1 MDRLKVLVVDD
12 ESRMRKLV
20 RDFLVKSNFDVLEAG
35 DGEEA
40 LDIFYKEKDIAL
52 IILDVMMPKMD
63 GWQVCREIRVNSKVP
78 IIMLTARGDER
89 DELQGFQLGVDEY
102 ISKPFSPKILVARV
116 EAILRRTNQ
125 LGQEE
130 ALTCGGITVDKAAHR
145 VIIDGKDVDLSYK
158 EFELLT
164 YFMENKGIA
173 LSREKILNNVWN
185 YDYFGDAR
193 TIDTHVKKLRSKLG
207 EEGNLIKTI
216 WGMGYKWM
224 KQRNKEQKRKVHSIR
239 GQFAW
244 IFIGLMIGT
253 ILLCLMINYL
263 FLGKVYMQS
272 KLDVIHDAYG
282 TIKQAAESDSYDT
295 EEFARE
301 LDDVCRSY
309 NMTVCVMDVNSN
321 MKYVSIN
328 GGERLENRLIGY
340 VFGLSIPF
348 NDQRVIENG
357 DDYVIKRTGQEDKEY
372 LEIYGRLNTGI
383 SFIMQTPLSS
393 IQESAKIANRFYAL
407 AGCLGA
413 MAGGI
418 IIWFVSRSV
427 TKPILELNNIS
438 ERMVQL
444 DFEAKYQ
451 GKAHNE
457 IDLLGENINKLS
469 DSLEKTISELKTA
482 NNELQRDVEKKEAID
497 EMRKEFLANVSHEL
511 KTPIALI
518 QGYAEGLQ
526 EEINDDPESRQ
537 FYCDVIVDEA
547 AKMNNMVK
555 KLLTLNQLEFGNDVV
570 AMERFDLTA
579 LVKNYIQSAAIL
591 TKQHEITVRMEEYPP
606 IYAWADEFKIEEV
619 FMNFF
624 SNAVNHCEDD
634 KIIEVKMEQKD
645 GKVRVSVFN
654 TGKPIPEDSIH
665 HIWEKFYK
673 VDKARTREY
682 GGSGVGLSI
691 VKAIME
697 SMNQQFGVNN
707 YNNGVEFWFELET
720 K

>member
-1 MDRLKVLVVDD
+1 
-12 ESRMRKLV
+12 
-20 RDFLVKSNFDVLEAG
+20 
-35 DGEEA
+35 
-40 LDIFYKEKDIAL
+40 
-52 IILDVMMPKMD
+52 
-63 GWQVCREIRVNSKVP
+63 
-78 IIMLTARGDER
+78 
-89 DELQGFQLGVDEY
+89 
-102 ISKPFSPKILVARV
+102 
-116 EAILRRTNQ
+116 
-125 LGQEE
+125 
-130 ALTCGGITVDKAAHR
+130 
-145 VIIDGKDVDLSYK
+145 
-158 EFELLT
+158 
-164 YFMENKGIA
+164 
-173 LSREKILNNVWN
+173 
-185 YDYFGDAR
+185 
-193 TIDTHVKKLRSKLG
+193 
-207 EEGNLIKTI
+207 
-216 WGMGYKWM
+216 M

-444 DFEAKYQ
+444 DFEAKYESKV
-451 GKAHNE
+451 GNE
-457 IDLLGENINKLS
+457 IDVLGDNFNRMS
-469 DSLEKTISELKTA
+469 SQLETTISELKSA
-482 NNELQRDVEKKEAID
+482 NNELQRDIEDKIKID
-497 EMRKEFLANVSHEL
+497 KMRKEFLDNVSHEL

-518 QGYAEGLQ
+518 QGYAEGLK
-526 EEINDDPESRQ
+526 ENISDDPESRE
-537 FYCDVIVDEA
+537 FYCDVIMDEA
-547 AKMNNMVK
+547 SKMNKLVK
-555 KLLTLNQLEFGNDVV
+555 NLLTLNQLESGKDAVV
-570 AMERFDLTA
+570 MERFDIVSLIRGVLQTMNIMIGQNNA
-579 LVKNYIQSAAIL
+579 KVIFEAEKPVY
-591 TKQHEITVRMEEYPP
+591 V
-606 IYAWADEFKIEEV
+606 WADEFKIEEV
-619 FMNFF
+619 VTNYV
-624 SNAVNHCEDD
+624 SNALNHLEGEKEIEIKLQDEGNRV
-634 KIIEVKMEQKD
+634 KI
-645 GKVRVSVFN
+645 SVFN
-654 TGKPIPEDSIH
+654 TGTPIPEADVPNL
-665 HIWEKFYK
+665 WNKFYK

-682 GGSGVGLSI
+682 GGSGIGLSI

-697 SMNQQFGVNN
+697 SMNQEYGVQNFD
-707 YNNGVEFWFELET
+707 NGVEFWFTLDR

>member
-1 MDRLKVLVVDD
+1 
-12 ESRMRKLV
+12 
-20 RDFLVKSNFDVLEAG
+20 
-35 DGEEA
+35 
-40 LDIFYKEKDIAL
+40 
-52 IILDVMMPKMD
+52 
-63 GWQVCREIRVNSKVP
+63 
-78 IIMLTARGDER
+78 
-89 DELQGFQLGVDEY
+89 
-102 ISKPFSPKILVARV
+102 
-116 EAILRRTNQ
+116 
-125 LGQEE
+125 
-130 ALTCGGITVDKAAHR
+130 
-145 VIIDGKDVDLSYK
+145 
-158 EFELLT
+158 
-164 YFMENKGIA
+164 
-173 LSREKILNNVWN
+173 
-185 YDYFGDAR
+185 
-193 TIDTHVKKLRSKLG
+193 
-207 EEGNLIKTI
+207 
-216 WGMGYKWM
+216 M
-224 KQRNKEQKRKVHSIR
+224 KQRNKQQKRKVHSIR

-438 ERMVQL
+438 KRMVQL

-518 QGYAEGLQ
+518 QGYAEGIQTGILPIRESAGVIL
-526 EEINDDPESRQ
+526 EESDRMTEIIEELLALSKIDSAQTKPKFREVDLVGIINGVANSLAPAFENGQ
-537 FYCDVIVDEA
+537 
-547 AKMNNMVK
+547 K
-555 KLLTLNQLEFGNDVV
+555 KLKIELCGEEVILCDEKQMRKAVSNLISNAFKFCKTTVTVKCSNENDKLRIIVSDDGDGI
-570 AMERFDLTA
+570 AKEDLPHIFERFYTGKKGNTGIGLA
-579 LVKNYIQSAAIL
+579 L
-591 TKQHEITVRMEEYPP
+591 TKEIIKFHGGDIKAYNRGG
-606 IYAWADEFKIEEV
+606 AV
-619 FMNFF
+619 F
-624 SNAVNHCEDD
+624 ETILPGRKGD
-634 KIIEVKMEQKD
+634 KK
-645 GKVRVSVFN
+645 
-654 TGKPIPEDSIH
+654 
-665 HIWEKFYK
+665 
-673 VDKARTREY
+673 
-682 GGSGVGLSI
+682 
-691 VKAIME
+691 
-697 SMNQQFGVNN
+697 
-707 YNNGVEFWFELET
+707 
-720 K
+720 

>member
-1 MDRLKVLVVDD
+1 
-12 ESRMRKLV
+12 
-20 RDFLVKSNFDVLEAG
+20 
-35 DGEEA
+35 
-40 LDIFYKEKDIAL
+40 
-52 IILDVMMPKMD
+52 
-63 GWQVCREIRVNSKVP
+63 
-78 IIMLTARGDER
+78 
-89 DELQGFQLGVDEY
+89 
-102 ISKPFSPKILVARV
+102 
-116 EAILRRTNQ
+116 
-125 LGQEE
+125 
-130 ALTCGGITVDKAAHR
+130 
-145 VIIDGKDVDLSYK
+145 
-158 EFELLT
+158 
-164 YFMENKGIA
+164 
-173 LSREKILNNVWN
+173 
-185 YDYFGDAR
+185 
-193 TIDTHVKKLRSKLG
+193 
-207 EEGNLIKTI
+207 
-216 WGMGYKWM
+216 M

-497 EMRKEFLANVSHEL
+497 EMRKEFLANVSHEQL
-511 KTPIALI
+511 RKAM
-518 QGYAEGLQ
+518 
-526 EEINDDPESRQ
+526 
-537 FYCDVIVDEA
+537 EA
-547 AKMNNMVK
+547 AKK
-555 KLLTLNQLEFGNDVV
+555 DNDK
-570 AMERFDLTA
+570 AIDDA
-579 LVKNYIQSAAIL
+579 LKNSNTNVTQAPKEEQKPNLDYSDA
-591 TKQHEITVRMEEYPP
+591 EITGEYISQEEYEKWLQE
-606 IYAWADEFKIEEV
+606 AN
-619 FMNFF
+619 MLL
-624 SNAVNHCEDD
+624 DD
-634 KIIEVKMEQKD
+634 
-645 GKVRVSVFN
+645 
-654 TGKPIPEDSIH
+654 TL
-665 HIWEKFYK
+665 EKGT
-673 VDKARTREY
+673 TR
-682 GGSGVGLSI
+682 SR
-691 VKAIME
+691 
-697 SMNQQFGVNN
+697 
-707 YNNGVEFWFELET
+707 
-720 K
+720 